1 LTIRFGARGWGWF
14 CVDSLGISLVPE
26 FVEILVSVKGDVLG
40 VFASNARVYDV
51 WGFVKVL

>member
-26 FVEILVSVKGDVLG
+26 VVEILVSVKGDVLG